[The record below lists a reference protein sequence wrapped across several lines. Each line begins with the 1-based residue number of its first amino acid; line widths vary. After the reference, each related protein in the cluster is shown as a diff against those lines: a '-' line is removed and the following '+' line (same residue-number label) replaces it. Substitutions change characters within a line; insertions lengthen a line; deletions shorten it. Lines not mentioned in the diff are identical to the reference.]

1 MGRIRVTVD
10 TGGTF
15 SDFVCYREDTR
26 QLTIFK
32 VPSTP
37 ADPSQA
43 IMNGLDRLFDG
54 GVAPAEINFFLH
66 GTTVGTNALLEGK
79 GARTG
84 LLVTEGF
91 RGIYEVKE
99 QAREYGP
106 ATFDLFFEKP
116 RHLAP
121 ASLTGEIPERVGPKG
136 EVLKALDLEQTAAE
150 VERLGQ
156 AGVDSLAVCLL
167 FSFINPAHER
177 AVAALIEEKLPEVS
191 ISLSSDILPQIREYY
206 RMSTTL
212 VNAYLVPVML
222 RYLQKLG
229 LKLQQ
234 KGVQTPQ
241 CYAMQSNGGVSTFSR
256 AGEEAVTTILSGPA
270 GGVVAGAHIGS
281 LIQRA
286 NLITFDM
293 GGTSCDVSMIRDGSP
308 LVTVRGKVAGH
319 DLSVPM
325 LDITTVSAG
334 GGTMAWIDEV
344 GVLQVGPT
352 SAGAV
357 PGPVCYGQGGE
368 TPTVTDANLVLGYL
382 NPENFLGGGMNL
394 DLDRAREVIDKRL
407 AGPLGLSVERA
418 AEGIISIVNVTMEE
432 AIKSISTRRGYDL
445 REFSLIA
452 FGGAGPLHAGTMASN
467 LNMPEVV
474 IPPWPGVTSAL
485 GLLLSQVRHDYVQS
499 RLSLIKNLSVQ
510 DVLSVWKE
518 LEETAVAGLLK
529 EGFKPGQWRF
539 EHFLDLRYAGQGYE
553 LSIPV
558 EPDWLEREGMKGL
571 RERFDEEH
579 RVRHGHSAVT
589 QAVELVN
596 YRVVIYGV
604 LEPVEVPRAPAVDHP
619 VSEALKGERPL
630 YFSSWKEFRTG
641 PVYDRSRLGP
651 GHRLEGPAVIEQ
663 YDSTVV
669 VGPGQAVLVD
679 AFNNLILKSS

>member
-26 QLTIFK
+26 QLSIFK

-43 IMNGLDRLFDG
+43 IMSGLDRLFGG

-121 ASLTGEIPERVGPKG
+121 ASLTGEVPERVGPRG
-136 EVLKALDLEQTAAE
+136 EVLKALDPAKTAGE
-150 VERLGQ
+150 IERLGR
-156 AGVDSLAVCLL
+156 AGVESLAVCLL
-167 FSFINPAHER
+167 FSFVNPAHEQ
-177 AVAALIEEKLPEVS
+177 AVAALIQEKLPDVS
-191 ISLSSDILPQIREYY
+191 ISLSSEILPQIREYY

-229 LKLQQ
+229 LKLEE
-234 KGVQTPQ
+234 KGVKTPQ

-256 AGEEAVTTILSGPA
+256 AGQEAVTTILSGPA

-293 GGTSCDVSMIRDGSP
+293 GGTSCDVSLIRDGSP

-394 DLDRAREVIDKRL
+394 DLDRAREVIDNRL

-467 LNMPEVV
+467 LNIPEVV

-499 RLSLIKNLSVQ
+499 RLSLIRDLSVQ
-510 DVLSVWKE
+510 EVLSVWKE
-518 LEETAVAGLLK
+518 LEETAVEGLLK

-558 EPDWLEREGMKGL
+558 EPDWLEGEGMDGL
-571 RERFDEEH
+571 RERFDAEH
-579 RVRHGHSAVT
+579 RIRHGHSAAT

-596 YRVVIYGV
+596 YRVVIYGL
-604 LEPVEVPRAPAVDHP
+604 LEPVEVPRAPAVDHS
-619 VSEALKGERPL
+619 VAEALKGERPL
-630 YFSSWKEFRTG
+630 YFSTWKEFRSS

-651 GHRLEGPAVIEQ
+651 GHHLEGPAVIEQ

-669 VGPGQAVLVD
+669 VGPGQAVEVD
-679 AFNNLILKSS
+679 AFNNLILQS